1 MTSTVERRSDF
12 TASMPPKPAPTMT
25 TFASPSGMRLSSPD
39 RTTTSPTLAQDRAA
53 IERLKM
59 GRNRPAFSSINED
72 LDWRGGLHNTA
83 AMLNCGSSGWRALGQ
98 AVLIY
103 LVITSSAATAQDSQ
117 PGRAT
122 FAEMVAFARLGSV
135 ACQRLAPDVEGFHAL
150 ALLRLIKPPLTDK
163 AIVAKEK
170 EVKRLRDR
178 LGL

>member
-1 MTSTVERRSDF
+1 
-12 TASMPPKPAPTMT
+12 
-25 TFASPSGMRLSSPD
+25 MRLSSPD
-39 RTTTSPTLAQDRAA
+39 VYRTTTSPTLAQDRAA

-72 LDWRGGLHNTA
+72 IDWRGGLHNTA
-83 AMLNCGSSGWRALGQ
+83 AMLNCDSPGWRALGQ
-98 AVLIY
+98 AVLVY
-103 LVITSSAATAQDSQ
+103 LAIASSAATAQDSQ

-170 EVKRLRDR
+170 EVKRLRKR
-178 LGL
+178 LGLSRWCRLYAGEMEQARILVEVLRRQN